1 MSQQTMEK
9 IQIGPWLGTMR
20 SRAADAIPPEYMNQA
35 TNFLYLPKTGFF
47 KRCSGRAT
55 KFETVGT
62 ETGLLPAHWSATP
75 GNGARS
81 RQLHEFLSESITD
94 GVPTLLALV
103 SRETIES
110 GLDDGRFSQVYI
122 RNQVDNVNYT
132 LGSEFDSSSYPA
144 PAVGV
149 EQIYKV
155 VPLWYESGDGGLT
168 RGVTEFARRFFQPG
182 SRTISRVGA
191 WWYAPSRFGTP
202 SRWRGNFRTTSGSSA
217 ATNRNRLIPSG
228 PIPPTHVGSWTAGT
242 ASPDGTFQGKDR
254 FAVALAYRFE
264 DDSIW
269 MPTKVRLPSTY
280 APSGVGIV
288 TVDSANPATKY
299 NSMTITLFPQAPH
312 GVKSIV
318 VCRGPKVD
326 STGANA
332 FNINPNDL
340 RPVMEVPVGTT
351 TVEFTAG
358 DDARLMAPELAE
370 AILRQDLSM
379 PPRARYN
386 GAGPQRVFHAYG
398 GLNPCAIEI
407 APLSREVAGDCNTD
421 DIGSAYEGRASYM
434 RIFFDPGG
442 TAWTLDLIKTDLV
455 PAVSGTISLSLT
467 TYNTLDKLVDKI
479 NSTTL
484 AVDGQ
489 EWRAQLLDPT
499 IGNLN
504 PVDVLVP
511 HARAIDACAVDNTA
525 KTIVVAGASSVA
537 VGARIIRAGVATDA
551 YVTRIDSAT
560 QLTFTGTV
568 TTSASV
574 DLIFYFDM
582 GDSPTAG
589 LANLGYQRVIA
600 NSLPGFLYF
609 SVTYLNKFPIDKQAV
624 WLTTANPGSTQAA
637 ANMFTFDTA
646 TAHRPI
652 TPAAGIVQGVVA
664 VDNGFCVF
672 YEKKRA
678 AIRNTRDM
686 GTGLDSDYHLFMTN
700 ENSGCSSWNTVCAGN
715 RFAVAMAQEGIVACD
730 LFNERLISE
739 AIWTQSPALGDFS
752 NQIATELAASAA
764 DNDSSRMVA
773 RVLRAQL
780 WVGFRVATPTAT
792 PNRWIVY
799 DFSNGLNNNG
809 LGALLRDDGTP
820 WGWSGQVNIHTMA
833 ALVEARRSDGSHL
846 YGWSDSNL
854 AADGDTLSTGDGQ
867 IYEFEVGDTDAATS
881 PATAITA
888 SIITP
893 WLIEHE
899 RYSAH
904 ELICDH
910 DAPTGSTGTLVFAR
924 ALEVDSYTL
933 TPTVNT
939 AGLEYVR
946 DRKMLPI
953 NARCPAYASR
963 VTFTQA
969 TGPARTLRRLRLEV
983 EKNLSYT

>member
-1 MSQQTMEK
+1 MSRGTMEK

-20 SRAADAIPPEYMNQA
+20 SRVPDAIPPEYMHAA

-47 KRCSGRAT
+47 KRCLGRAT
-55 KFETVGT
+55 KFDTVNA
-62 ETGLLPAHWSATP
+62 ETGLLPAKWSTTP

-81 RQLHEFLSESITD
+81 RQLHEFLSESVTD
-94 GVPTLLALV
+94 GVPTLLGLV
-103 SRETIES
+103 TRETIES
-110 GLDDGRFSQVYI
+110 GLDDGRFSQVYV
-122 RNQVDNVNYT
+122 RNQVDNVHYT
-132 LGSEFDSSSYPA
+132 LGSEFDASSYPD

-149 EQIYKV
+149 EQIYKII
-155 VPLWYESGDGGLT
+155 PLWYESGDGGLT
-168 RGVTEFARRFFQPG
+168 RGQAEFARRFFMPG
-182 SRTISRVGA
+182 SRTITRVQN
-191 WWYAPSRFGTP
+191 WWYSPARYGTP

-228 PIPPTHVGSWTAGT
+228 PIPPTHVGVWTANGVS
-242 ASPDGTFQGKDR
+242 ADGTFEGKDR
-254 FAVALAYRFE
+254 FPVFMAYRFE

-269 MPTKVRLPSTY
+269 MATRVRLPN
-280 APSGVGIV
+280 ALLPNGVGIV
-288 TVDSANPATKY
+288 TVDSANPTNKY
-299 NSMTITLFPQAPH
+299 NSMTITQIPQAPY
-312 GVKSIV
+312 GVKSIIIG
-318 VCRGPKVD
+318 RGPKVD

-332 FNINPNDL
+332 FNINPDDL

-351 TVEFTAG
+351 TVEFTFG
-358 DDARLMAPELAE
+358 DDARLVAPELAE
-370 AILRQDLSM
+370 SIIRRDLSM

-407 APLSREVAGDCNTD
+407 APLTREIAGDCNTD
-421 DIGSAYEGRASYM
+421 DIGAAYSNRASYM

-442 TAWTLDLIKTDLV
+442 AAWTLDLIKTDG
-455 PAVSGTISLSLT
+455 AGAIAGTISLDLT
-467 TYNTLDKLVDKI
+467 VYNTLDKLVDKI
-479 NSTTL
+479 NSTTY
-484 AVDGQ
+484 AINAQ
-489 EWRAQLLDPT
+489 EWRAQLLDRT
-499 IGNLN
+499 IGDLN
-504 PVDVLVP
+504 PVDVLTP
-511 HARAIDACAVDNTA
+511 HARAIDACVVSGQ
-525 KTIVVAGASSVA
+525 TITVADAGKVA
-537 VGARIIRAGVATDA
+537 VGAKISGTGVTLGA
-551 YVTRIDSAT
+551 YVSKINSSGV
-560 QLTFTGTV
+560 LTFVGTI
-568 TTSASV
+568 TPSASV

-582 GDSPTAG
+582 GDNPTAG
-589 LANLGYQRVIA
+589 TSNMGYQRVIA
-600 NSLPGFLYF
+600 NSLPGFIYF
-609 SVTYLNKFPIDKQAV
+609 SATYLNKFAIDKQAV

-700 ENSGCSSWNTVCAGN
+700 ENSGCSSWNTVAAGN

-764 DNDSSRMVA
+764 DNDASRMVA

-780 WVGFRVATPTAT
+780 WVGYRVATPTAT
-792 PNRWIVY
+792 PNRWSVY

-820 WGWSGQVNIHTMA
+820 WGWSGQMNIHTMA
-833 ALVEARRSDGSHL
+833 ALCEARRSDGAHL
-846 YGWSDSNL
+846 YGWSDLNL
-854 AADGDTLSTGDGQ
+854 AADGDALSTGDGQ
-867 IYEFEVGDTDAATS
+867 IYEFEVGETDAAIS
-881 PATAITA
+881 PAGAIAA

-910 DAPTGSTGTLVFAR
+910 DSPTGSTGTLVFAR
-924 ALEVDSYTL
+924 ALEVDSYSL

-963 VTFTQA
+963 ITFTQA
-969 TGPARTLRRLRLEV
+969 TGSARTLRRLRLEV
-983 EKNLSYT
+983 EKELAYT